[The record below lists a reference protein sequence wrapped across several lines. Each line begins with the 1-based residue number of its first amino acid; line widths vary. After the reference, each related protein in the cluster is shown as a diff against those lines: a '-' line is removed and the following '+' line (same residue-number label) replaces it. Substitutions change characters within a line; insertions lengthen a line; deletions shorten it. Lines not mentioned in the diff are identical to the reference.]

1 MLNLL
6 RSLFFIILLVSF
18 ASANAQEPTPQI
30 EKDTIKKEQE
40 QALRNL
46 EKKAR
51 ARGGFLKY
59 AHKLIFKP
67 IQKGSGSV
75 LPYQDNIS
83 FRKFEGKIIRN
94 IHITTLDPFGF
105 SEKDTTRIPTTWS
118 EKAGNWLHIKTQDRT
133 VKNLL
138 LFKKHDVFDSIV
150 VEESERLVRGQR
162 YVRRVYLEPNLVSE
176 TSDSVDIYIRVLD
189 SWSLIPNGSISSSKM
204 NFEISERNFV
214 GLGHT
219 FQNDFKQQFKDSKS
233 AYGGRYIIPNILN
246 TYINTTFIY
255 DIDVDNNSQKSIEV
269 ERGFF
274 SPLTKWAGG
283 IYMDEIFLRDSLPDL
298 DGVMEIQNFKSRN
311 QSVWLGHSFRISNNN
326 SVANRTMNLITTLGF
341 YNTSYSEKPIA
352 PYDNIGYYNNH
363 QTYLASVGL
372 TSRQFIQDRYL
383 FEYDRTED
391 VAIGKVYAL
400 TSGFQNKNGYQR
412 LYLGMKYSFGNY
424 YNYGFFGSDF
434 EIGSFFN
441 GGNTEEGV
449 IRISGHYFSRLKQYG
464 SWYFRQFINPQIVL
478 GFDRQPFIK
487 DQMTLTGPNGIE
499 GFDNRLLGTHKIIL
513 STQTQSYAPGI
524 WYGFRFSPFLNIT
537 VAMLGNQE
545 NPLFK
550 SPIYSKIGLGV
561 LISNDYL
568 IFNQFQ
574 LSIAYYPNIPFEGYH
589 LFKTNSFK
597 NNDFNMQNFR
607 IEKPQVIPFE

>member
-1 MLNLL
+1 MCNLL
-6 RSLFFIILLVSF
+6 RRLFFIILLFSF
-18 ASANAQEPTPQI
+18 ARTNAQEPTPQI
-30 EKDTIKKEQE
+30 EKDTIKQE
-40 QALRNL
+40 QRQALQNL

-51 ARGGFLKY
+51 ARGGFLKF
-59 AHKLIFKP
+59 AHKLIFRP
-67 IQKGSGSV
+67 IQKRSGSS
-75 LPYQDNIS
+75 LPYQNEIS

-105 SEKDTTRIPTTWS
+105 SEKDSTRVPNNWG
-118 EKAGNWLHIKTQDRT
+118 EKAGNWLHIKTRDRT

-138 LFKKHDVFDSIV
+138 LFKKNEVFDSIV
-150 VEESERLVRGQR
+150 VEESERLVRSQR
-162 YVRRVYLEPNLVSE
+162 YVRRVHLQPELVSK

-189 SWSLIPNGSISSSKM
+189 SWSLIPTGSISSSKM
-204 NFEISERNFV
+204 NLEISERNFV

-219 FQNDFKQQFKDSKS
+219 FQNDIEQQFKDSKS

-246 TYINTTFIY
+246 TYINTTLVY
-255 DIDVDNNSQKSIEV
+255 DIDVEGNSQKSIEV

-274 SPLTKWAGG
+274 SPLTRWAGG
-283 IYMDEIFLRDSLPDL
+283 VYMDEVFLRDSLPDL
-298 DGVMEIQNFKSRN
+298 EGTMEIQNFKSRSQN
-311 QSVWLGHSFRISNNN
+311 AWLGRSFRVFNNN
-326 SVANRTMNLITTLGF
+326 SVANRTMNLVTTVGV
-341 YNTSYSEKPIA
+341 YNTSYSEKPGI
-352 PYDNIGYYNNH
+352 PYDNIGYFNNH

-400 TSGFQNKNGYQR
+400 TGGFQNKNGYQR

-424 YNYGFFGSDF
+424 YNSGFLGADF
-434 EIGSFFN
+434 QIGSFFDS
-441 GGNTEEGV
+441 GNTDQGV
-449 IRISGHYFSRLKQYG
+449 IKVSGYYFSRLKQYG
-464 SWYFRQFINPQIVL
+464 DWYFRQFLNPQIVL
-478 GFDRQPFIK
+478 GFDRQPIIK
-487 DQMTLTGPNGIE
+487 DQMTLTGPYGIE
-499 GFDNRLLGTHKIIL
+499 GFSDRLLGTHKVML

-524 WYGFRFSPFLNIT
+524 WYGFRFSPFLNIS

-545 NPLFK
+545 NPIIK
-550 SPIYSKIGLGV
+550 SPVYSKIGLGV
-561 LISNDYL
+561 LISNDFL

-597 NNDFNMQNFR
+597 NNDFNMPNFR
-607 IEKPQVIPFE
+607 IEQPEVIRFE